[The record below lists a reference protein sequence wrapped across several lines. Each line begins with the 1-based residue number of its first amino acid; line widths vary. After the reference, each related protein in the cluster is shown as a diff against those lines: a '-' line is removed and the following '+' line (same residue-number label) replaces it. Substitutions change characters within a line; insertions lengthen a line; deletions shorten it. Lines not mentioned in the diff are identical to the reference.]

1 MITTSTYTKRFAQLC
16 CVLFLLAV
24 NMVQAQCANTSDSG
38 DCDGDGVLN
47 GVDLDDDND
56 GILDADEG
64 LNRIVV
70 NNNGFESHS
79 GVPPSS
85 YRILNE
91 SQVDHWLTNATDN
104 KIEIWSDTFLG
115 VPAYEGEYF
124 AELNANEVASLYQD
138 IDIQPGTTVTWSIAH
153 RGRLG
158 VDVASLSV
166 GAPGKA
172 LTVIETMSTG
182 NSAWQVYTGTYTVPL
197 DQPTTRFSLNSSAA
211 QNRQSYGNLM
221 DAFSLE
227 TEGVDSDQD
236 GIMDYYDRDS
246 DNDGCFDALEG
257 DAGLQLADL
266 NGDGSI
272 AGAVDADGIPVAV
285 SSGQDQGTGIDPSSI
300 ALVCSSPDTDGDG
313 VVDVLD
319 DYPNEADKAS
329 DSFYP
334 SQQFNGTL
342 AYEDLW
348 PYVGDYDFN
357 DTAVSYNIN
366 QIYNANNLIVEVQIE
381 VTLEHKG
388 GVFMNGFAFELDELS
403 PSDIA
408 SIDGQ
413 VLSEGLFSL
422 AANGTEL
429 GQTNAVIPV
438 FDNDEMVLDQLI
450 TITIVLAQP
459 MASVGTDPFDPF
471 IVANNVREMEIH
483 LMGNDP
489 TDLGN
494 ATPTVSGNNADPDG
508 NYATDNGLPWAIN
521 IVDKIPLPVEKTAI
535 NEGYKF
541 FIEWAQSGGSLKA
554 DWYEDKNG
562 YRTAGKLDLNQN

>member
-1 MITTSTYTKRFAQLC
+1 MKTTAP
-16 CVLFLLAV
+16 LFRILWTLAFF
-24 NMVQAQCANTSDSG
+24 MVSSMATAQCADTSDTG

-56 GILDADEG
+56 GILDTDEG

-79 GVPPSS
+79 GVPAGR

-91 SQVDHWLTNATDN
+91 SDVDHWLTNATDN
-104 KIEIWSDTFLG
+104 KIEIWADTFLG
-115 VPAYEGEYF
+115 VPAYEGSYF

-138 IDIQPGTTVTWSIAH
+138 IEIQPGTTVIWSIAH

-158 VDVASLSV
+158 EDVASLSV
-166 GAPGKA
+166 GPPGKA
-172 LTVIETMSTG
+172 LTVIETMRTG
-182 NSAWQVYTGTYTVPL
+182 NQAWQVYTGTYTVPL
-197 DQPTTRFSLNSSAA
+197 GQTTTRFSLNSSAA
-211 QNRQSYGNLM
+211 QNLQSYGNLM

-227 TEGVDSDQD
+227 TQGVDSDQD

-257 DAGLQLADL
+257 DAGLLSADL
-266 NGDGSI
+266 LSDGSI
-272 AGAVDADGIPVAV
+272 SGGVDANGVPVAV
-285 SSGQDQGTGIDPSSI
+285 SAGQAQGTGINPGSI
-300 ALVCSSPDTDGDG
+300 SDECASPDTDGDG
-313 VVDVLD
+313 VEDVLD
-319 DYPNEADKAS
+319 DYPNEPNKAA

-334 SQQFNGTL
+334 SKEFNGTL

-348 PYVGDYDFN
+348 PFVGDYDFN
-357 DTAVSYNIN
+357 DTAISYNIN
-366 QIYNANNLIVEVQIE
+366 QIYNANNQIVEVQIE
-381 VTLEHKG
+381 VTLENKG
-388 GVFMNGFAFELDELS
+388 GVFTNGFAFEFDDLS
-403 PSDIA
+403 PADIA
-408 SIDGQ
+408 SVSGQ
-413 VLSEGLFSL
+413 QLSLGLFSTDT
-422 AANGTEL
+422 NGTEL
-429 GQTNAVIPV
+429 GQSNAVVPV
-438 FDNDEMVLDQLI
+438 FDNDEEVLDQLI
-450 TITIVLAQP
+450 TITIVLSQP
-459 MASVGTDPFDPF
+459 METVGTDPFDPF

-483 LMGNDP
+483 LVGNDP

-494 ATPTVSGNNADPDG
+494 ATPTVEGNNADPDG

-521 IVDKIPLPVEKTAI
+521 IVDKIPLPIEKTAI